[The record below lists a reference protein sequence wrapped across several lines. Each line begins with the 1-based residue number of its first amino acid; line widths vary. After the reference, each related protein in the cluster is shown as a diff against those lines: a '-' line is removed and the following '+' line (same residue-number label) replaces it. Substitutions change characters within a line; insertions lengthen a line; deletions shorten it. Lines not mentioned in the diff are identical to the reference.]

1 MYPAAGVLVYWGM
14 SRRYRAHGYRNKNY
28 NSDQQAKQA
37 QSYRYLNLTFVFPV
51 AQTSKIGELRF
62 TDSAGSLIPTDGVVI
77 ENCADLTG
85 CAQAANLFDGNL
97 ETSFDFGT
105 ATSGARVSLVLDFG
119 SARTFGEYEI
129 APATGAGSFLSWS
142 LSGGNSG

>member
-28 NSDQQAKQA
+28 NSDQQANQA

-62 TDSAGSLIPTDGVVI
+62 TDSAGSAIIIPEPYGDVI
-77 ENCADLTG
+77 ENCADL
-85 CAQAANLFDGNL
+85 
-97 ETSFDFGT
+97 
-105 ATSGARVSLVLDFG
+105 
-119 SARTFGEYEI
+119 
-129 APATGAGSFLSWS
+129 
-142 LSGGNSG
+142 